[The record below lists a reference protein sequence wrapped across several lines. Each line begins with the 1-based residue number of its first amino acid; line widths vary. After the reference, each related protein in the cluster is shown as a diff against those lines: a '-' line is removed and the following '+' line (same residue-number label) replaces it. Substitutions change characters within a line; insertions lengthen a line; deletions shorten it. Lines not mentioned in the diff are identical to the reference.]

1 MKVPIHDK
9 VGIFPKY
16 LRRNAIL
23 CPKWKF
29 ALTRNETRYVAN
41 GINSSNGIRFC
52 KVSFLH
58 RWTKFL
64 SLKKNK
70 KGGILFRIIQSFFGK
85 TYLPSLTNIAEC
97 LTCLS
102 DRLSSN
108 CRFRFWFN
116 PSEYFHQKRYSII

>member
-58 RWTKFL
+58 RWTKFVRRFTFF
-64 SLKKNK
+64 NK
-70 KGGILFRIIQSFFGK
+70 RGILFRVIFERQWTRVRSCDSSTFIRCTPISSFG
-85 TYLPSLTNIAEC
+85 S
-97 LTCLS
+97 
-102 DRLSSN
+102 
-108 CRFRFWFN
+108 FRPFFKIF
-116 PSEYFHQKRYSII
+116 EIFEKFEKF

>member
-64 SLKKNK
+64 SLQKTK
-70 KGGILFRIIQSFFGK
+70 KGDLLRIIQSFFWEDSGPVTVNQK
-85 TYLPSLTNIAEC
+85 ISFSNI
-97 LTCLS
+97 
-102 DRLSSN
+102 RLLISTG
-108 CRFRFWFN
+108 FLKYPF
-116 PSEYFHQKRYSII
+116 RYSFQTGIKNQL